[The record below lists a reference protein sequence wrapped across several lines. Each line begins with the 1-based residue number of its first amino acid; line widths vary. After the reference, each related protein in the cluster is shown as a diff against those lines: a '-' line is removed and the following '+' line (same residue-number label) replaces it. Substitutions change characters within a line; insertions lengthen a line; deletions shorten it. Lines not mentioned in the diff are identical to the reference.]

1 MGFAQEV
8 ALAFE
13 PLDEL
18 EADEFEPDELAE
30 ADDDDEGVDDDESDD
45 EPFELVLEE
54 DLSAEALESD
64 LLSAAGAVDFSSL
77 PLPER
82 ESLR

>member
-1 MGFAQEV
+1 V
-8 ALAFE
+8 APAFE

-30 ADDDDEGVDDDESDD
+30 ADDDDEGVDDDESDDD

-82 ESLR
+82 ESFR